1 MKNLIL
7 IISASLVLF
16 SCKTPCPEQKK
27 VPEPITSKDTV
38 YVDLEFKAKNDSL
51 ELVIEKI
58 QFQKDSINRLN
69 ERLATEL
76 MNERLVIQN
85 AKYYV
90 NVVNKN
96 RSQQKF
102 LLGWMNR
109 ALKN

>member
-7 IISASLVLF
+7 LVAIPCMLF
-16 SCKTPCPEQKK
+16 SCKPNCPEKK
-27 VPEPITSKDTV
+27 DPEPTIIKDTV
-38 YVDLEFKAKNDSL
+38 FVVDFGLKTKNDSL
-51 ELVIEKI
+51 HLVIEKL

-69 ERLATEL
+69 NRLATEL

-90 NVVNKN
+90 NIVNKN
-96 RSQQKF
+96 RTQEKF